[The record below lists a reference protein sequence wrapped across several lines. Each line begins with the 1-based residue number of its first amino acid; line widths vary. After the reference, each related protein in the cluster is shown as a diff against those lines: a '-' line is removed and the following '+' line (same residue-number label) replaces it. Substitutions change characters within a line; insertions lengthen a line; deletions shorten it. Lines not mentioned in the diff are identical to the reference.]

1 MSSKEIPLEYQ
12 TILEWVKQGASG
24 LDLGCGDG
32 ELLELLVRERN
43 VKSQGIEIDE
53 QAIYQCVAKGV
64 SVFHEDI
71 DNGLPEYGDKSFDYV
86 ILHQS
91 LQQVEKPDIVLK
103 EALRVGKEVIIGFP
117 NFAYYQARL
126 QIFFK
131 GKTPVTPSLPYEWH
145 DTPNLHFLS
154 ISHFIEYWH
163 ERNIKIENSIFI
175 GKHRIVRIFPN
186 LFALIGIFLVS
197 NGGGGACMIRNI
209 MKKERFEIIFMFT
222 P

>member
-1 MSSKEIPLEYQ
+1 MPSETPSLEYRA
-12 TILEWVKQGASG
+12 ILKWVRQGSSV

-32 ELLELLVRERN
+32 ALLDLLVRE
-43 VKSQGIEIDE
+43 KSVRAQGIEIDE
-53 QAIYQCVAKGV
+53 QAIYQCVAKGL

-71 DNGLPEYGDKSFDYV
+71 DHGLSDYADQSFDYV

-91 LQQVEKPDIVLK
+91 FQQVKSPDLVLK
-103 EALRVGKEVIIGFP
+103 EALRVGREVIAGFP
-117 NFAYYQARL
+117 NFAHYQARL

-154 ISHFIEYWH
+154 IADFIEYCRR
-163 ERNIKIENSIFI
+163 RNVRLEKAAFI
-175 GKHRIVRIFPN
+175 GKKRRIKILPN
-186 LFALIGIFLVS
+186 LFALTGIFLIS
-197 NGGGGACMIRNI
+197 NREANDID
-209 MKKERFEIIFMFT
+209 